1 MNKKVEHA
9 IAKQKF
15 DVLKKLADGRDE
27 ALKIE
32 AIEAMGKISGEESFN
47 YLTTSL
53 RNPSASIRGAAAVGL
68 GALKN
73 PKAGSFL
80 SHQMGKETDETAR
93 KKMESAM
100 SNSHE

>member
-9 IAKQKF
+9 IVKQKF

-27 ALKIE
+27 ALKLE
-32 AIEAMGKISGEESFN
+32 AIEAMGKISGEDSFN
-47 YLTTSL
+47 YLTASL

-73 PKAGSFL
+73 PKAGAFL
-80 SHQMGKETDETAR
+80 SHQIQKETDETAR
-93 KKMESAM
+93 KKMQSAM
-100 SNSHE
+100 ANSHE